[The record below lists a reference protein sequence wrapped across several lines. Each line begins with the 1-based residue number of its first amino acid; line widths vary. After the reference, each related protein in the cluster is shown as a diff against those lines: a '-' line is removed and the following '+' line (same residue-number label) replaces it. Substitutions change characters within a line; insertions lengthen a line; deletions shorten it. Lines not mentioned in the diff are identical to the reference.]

1 MQMSLSTPLIAVWNE
16 TRKGLLLNWSYRFN
30 TLAEIISMTFI
41 FIGIL
46 FFIGDGEL
54 KADRMAP
61 ALIGYVI
68 WFFAMSSITSMSFA
82 LTEEAQSGTLEQM
95 FMGPSDSS
103 VILLGRALAT
113 TLWGIFQIA
122 VIGLALVL
130 ILRISLPL
138 RWQGL
143 PVLILTV
150 LGLTG
155 LGFIVGGLTLVF
167 KHVNAF
173 AFTVQN
179 LLLFVNGALVPVSR
193 LPDWLATFARLLPTT
208 EGIIVLRNVLLNA
221 QSLRLAWD
229 DGSLSYLTLHS
240 LVFFG
245 GGLLFFKWCEHI
257 ARSQGSLG
265 QY

>member
-1 MQMSLSTPLIAVWNE
+1 MQTSLSTPVIAVLNE

-30 TLAEIISMTFI
+30 ALAEIISMTLI
-41 FIGIL
+41 FIGVL
-46 FFIGDGEL
+46 FFIGNGEL
-54 KADRMAP
+54 QADRMAP
-61 ALIGYVI
+61 ALVGYI
-68 WFFAMSSITSMSFA
+68 MWFFAMSSITSMSFA

-95 FMGPSDSS
+95 FMEPSDSS

-113 TLWGIFQIA
+113 TLWGILQIL

-143 PVLILTV
+143 PVFILTL

-173 AFTVQN
+173 
-179 LLLFVNGALVPVSR
+179 
-193 LPDWLATFARLLPTT
+193 
-208 EGIIVLRNVLLNA
+208 
-221 QSLRLAWD
+221 
-229 DGSLSYLTLHS
+229 
-240 LVFFG
+240 
-245 GGLLFFKWCEHI
+245 
-257 ARSQGSLG
+257 
-265 QY
+265 